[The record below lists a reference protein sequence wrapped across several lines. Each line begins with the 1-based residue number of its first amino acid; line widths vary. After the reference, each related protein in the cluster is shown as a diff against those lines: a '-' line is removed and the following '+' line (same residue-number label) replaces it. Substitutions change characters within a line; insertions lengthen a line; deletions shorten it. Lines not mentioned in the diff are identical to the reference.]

1 MGEIKNNI
9 NTFIKAILA
18 GIMIGIGAIIYLS
31 CTNKIVGSFL
41 FAIGLFVIISF
52 QFNLYTGKIGYMSNL
67 YAWKHNW
74 LYILLIW
81 LGNFVGT
88 FAVGSLICLTRLA
101 PTLSIAAQTI
111 CTIKLADN
119 FISLLILSFFCG
131 MLMYTAVEGTKM
143 PNHFGQ
149 VLIIFLCVMV
159 FILCG
164 FEHCIANMAY
174 ITIAGMWSWE
184 ALSAIGIM
192 TLGNSLGGLFIP
204 IVNKLIKKLEL
215 SKT

>member
-1 MGEIKNNI
+1 MEEIKNNI
-9 NTFIKAILA
+9 ITFIKAILA

-31 CTNKIVGSFL
+31 CTSKVVGSFL

-52 QFNLYTGKIGYMSNL
+52 QFNLYTGKIGYMNNL

-88 FAVGSLICLTRLA
+88 FAIGSLICFTRLA
-101 PTLSIAAQTI
+101 PILCAAAQTI
-111 CTIKLADN
+111 CTIKLTDN
-119 FISLLILSFFCG
+119 FVSLLILSFFCG
-131 MLMYTAVEGTKM
+131 MLMYTAVEGSKI

-149 VLIIFLCVMV
+149 ILIIFLCVMV

-184 ALSAIGIM
+184 ALGAIGIM
-192 TLGNSLGGLFIP
+192 TLGNSLGGVFIP
-204 IVNKLIKKLEL
+204 IMKRIIRKLETP
-215 SKT
+215 KT